1 MMNVPPRSRTK
12 AERARETLVLRWQ
25 TLALAMLVAA
35 LFGLL
40 SGVAREV
47 RLPGGVLAAEGN
59 PETPHLAKREPL
71 RAVLSADRKDAGA
84 AHWNGFDG
92 SLLANALELPLRLS
106 GPAIAGPDVDAAA
119 LASSSNAFQARA
131 PPHGT

>member
-1 MMNVPPRSRTK
+1 MNVPPRSRTK

-84 AHWNGFDG
+84 AHWNGFGG
-92 SLLANALELPLRLS
+92 SLQANALELPLRPS

-119 LASSSNAFQARA
+119 VASSSNAFQARA